1 MGYPGATTRTI
12 LGPRRRTYIVAFR
25 QIDRDCKAIL
35 KELRGEVRDQKGEF
49 ADLLEEQVLFSETE
63 VQMGTPDPI
72 PDSRITKG
80 QALIH
85 QHLD

>member
-1 MGYPGATTRTI
+1 
-12 LGPRRRTYIVAFR
+12 
-25 QIDRDCKAIL
+25 L